1 MAGVGTRSDTKHQG
15 AKMIAVIARLNVAA
29 GKGPELEKAMLALA
43 SQVRANEPGN
53 ELYTLC
59 KDAEGNYLVLE
70 LYRDEAALA
79 AHGQSEHFKASG
91 RSFKGL
97 MAGAPQIQRLQV
109 VG

>member
-1 MAGVGTRSDTKHQG
+1 
-15 AKMIAVIARLNVAA
+15 MIAVIARLAVAE

-43 SQVRANEPGN
+43 AQVRANEPGN
-53 ELYTLC
+53 KLYTLC
-59 KDAEGNYLVLE
+59 KDGDGKYLVLE
-70 LYRDEAALA
+70 LYDDEAALA

-97 MAGAPQIQRLQV
+97 MAGPPQIQRLQV

>member
-1 MAGVGTRSDTKHQG
+1 
-15 AKMIAVIARLNVAA
+15 MIAVIARLAVAE
-29 GKGPELEKAMLALA
+29 GKGPEFEKAMLALA
-43 SQVRANEPGN
+43 EQVRANEPGN

-59 KDAEGNYLVLE
+59 QDADGNYLMLE

-97 MAGAPQIQRLQV
+97 MAGAPQIQRLRV
-109 VG
+109 IG